1 MWYHFFFTIK
11 RTQDTIWEV
20 KRTYNGLNLGVGRME
35 WVVVSGSLGLD
46 LGSLC
51 LPAVGRRQ
59 KGCRDGNKGKSA
71 TAARWTFIYRTS
83 RALRSAYN
91 GLRRCM
97 DVRCTL
103 CDVHCGMHKRWRALF
118 GLEVNSMCVYSRFG
132 GKRNYCF
139 VDWQEWQRQAR
150 D

>member
-1 MWYHFFFTIK
+1 M
-11 RTQDTIWEV
+11 
-20 KRTYNGLNLGVGRME
+20 
-35 WVVVSGSLGLD
+35 SGSLGLD

-71 TAARWTFIYRTS
+71 TAARWTFIYRTR

-103 CDVHCGMHKRWRALF
+103 CDVHCGMHKKMTCLAWPTGQLCVCVFWVWWDEEILF
-118 GLEVNSMCVYSRFG
+118 CRLTRVAKAG
-132 GKRNYCF
+132 GRLGQGSEI
-139 VDWQEWQRQAR
+139 VD

>member
-1 MWYHFFFTIK
+1 M
-11 RTQDTIWEV
+11 
-20 KRTYNGLNLGVGRME
+20 
-35 WVVVSGSLGLD
+35 SGSFGLD

-59 KGCRDGNKGKSA
+59 KRCRDGNKGKSA
-71 TAARWTFIYRTS
+71 TAARTTFIYRTS
-83 RALRSAYN
+83 RALRSAHN

-103 CDVHCGMHKRWRALF
+103 CDVHCGMHKKMTCLAWRTCQP
-118 GLEVNSMCVYSRFG
+118 SMCVSSRLGEKLLFG
-132 GKRNYCF
+132 RLTRVTKAGERLGQGSEI
-139 VDWQEWQRQAR
+139 VD